1 MSSQGWGGGC
11 CLYVFGSP
19 SHSKTHMGCL
29 ENKFVDIIKV
39 LISLLEGFICI
50 LKRLVSQLCS
60 SPKGRFHQFVQPC
73 IQQEVP
79 AA

>member
-1 MSSQGWGGGC
+1 MSSQGSGGGVVC
-11 CLYVFGSP
+11 MCLGLLHILKHTWAVI
-19 SHSKTHMGCL
+19 
-29 ENKFVDIIKV
+29 ENKFVIKV